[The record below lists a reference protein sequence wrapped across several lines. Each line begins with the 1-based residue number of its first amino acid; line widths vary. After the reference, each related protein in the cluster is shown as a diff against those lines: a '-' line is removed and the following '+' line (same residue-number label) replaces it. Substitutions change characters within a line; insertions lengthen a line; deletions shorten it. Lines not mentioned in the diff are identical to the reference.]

1 MEKRAFTPHEIAEAG
16 MAIALAYG
24 LSMIKVYHLPMGGF
38 ITAGSMI
45 PLLLLA

>member
-24 LSMIKVYHLPMGGF
+24 LSMIKVYHLP